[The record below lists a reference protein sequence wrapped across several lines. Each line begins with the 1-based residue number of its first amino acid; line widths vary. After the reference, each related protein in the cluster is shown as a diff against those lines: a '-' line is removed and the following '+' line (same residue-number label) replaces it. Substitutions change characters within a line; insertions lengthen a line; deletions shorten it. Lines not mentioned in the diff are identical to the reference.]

1 MTYGLRSRRVKS
13 LGAREGMAGVRLW
26 VAQIQP
32 VYSCSMRETMDPAT
46 LFLSIFA
53 AVLLSVPALH
63 AQTTPPPPDSKT
75 VSEVDAGLGSCTAD
89 FTITDENGG
98 PVYAATIRVHITY
111 GFASLHKLDMEVGTN
126 SAGKARFIGL
136 PDHPK
141 QGLFFRASEGKRE
154 GSAFDD
160 PGKTCKANFTMQL
173 FRKD

>member
-1 MTYGLRSRRVKS
+1 MRMFRRFHS
-13 LGAREGMAGVRLW
+13 A
-26 VAQIQP
+26 
-32 VYSCSMRETMDPAT
+32 
-46 LFLSIFA
+46 
-53 AVLLSVPALH
+53 LLSAVVLILLCASVLQ
-63 AQTTPPPPDSKT
+63 AQTAPPPPDSKI

-89 FTITDENGG
+89 FIITDENGA
-98 PVYAATIRVHITY
+98 PIYAATIRVHITY

-160 PGKTCKANFTMQL
+160 PGKTCKANFTVQL

>member
-1 MTYGLRSRRVKS
+1 MRTITRNPIAWLNTVAVILLFATALRS
-13 LGAREGMAGVRLW
+13 
-26 VAQIQP
+26 
-32 VYSCSMRETMDPAT
+32 
-46 LFLSIFA
+46 
-53 AVLLSVPALH
+53 
-63 AQTTPPPPDSKT
+63 QTTPPPPDSKT

-89 FTITDENGG
+89 FTVTDENGG
-98 PVYAATIRVHITY
+98 LVYAATIRVHITY

-160 PGKTCKANFTMQL
+160 PGKTCKANFTVQL
-173 FRKD
+173 FRKG